1 MGKGEAW
8 VNGQSIGRF
17 WVSFQTPKGKP
28 SQTWYAVHTNIMY
41 LLLFQYFGHTTLHL
55 SIFRYNVPRSFLK
68 PTGNLLV
75 LLEEENGDPLG
86 ISLDKVSVTQ
96 VCGHVSETHLPPVS
110 KWLVQK
116 TQNQNNTKTKLGRRP
131 KIQLSCPPKKSISKV
146 LFSSFGNPSGDCKT
160 YATGSCHSSNSKA
173 IVEKV
178 SISFPFFA

>member
-1 MGKGEAW
+1 MVCSSYQLYVFVVISVLWA
-8 VNGQSIGRF
+8 
-17 WVSFQTPKGKP
+17 
-28 SQTWYAVHTNIMY
+28 HNI
-41 LLLFQYFGHTTLHL
+41 TLHL

-68 PTGNLLV
+68 PTRNLLV

-173 IVEKV
+173 IVEQV